1 MITVL
6 AVGSVK
12 DKNISC
18 LIAEYM
24 KRMRR
29 VEIKIVKEE
38 KNQNQEI
45 VKNKESERLL
55 ASVKDSFVVALSE
68 EGRTMNSYAFA
79 EFIKKQ
85 QNMTFLIGG
94 AFGLS
99 DDVKKKSNCVL
110 SLSPL
115 TFPHEIAQLL
125 LVEQM
130 YRAQS
135 IIEGKKYQK

>member
-99 DDVKKKSNCVL
+99 DDVNKKSNCVL